1 MAKILQRRG
10 RPNLSE
16 GTCQK
21 FCKSN
26 QNWESY
32 GEKETIYFKGAFL
45 QVPPL
50 KQCARCLNYA
60 NNYSYNNKHGWH
72 GSGEA

>member
-1 MAKILQRRG
+1 MGYNSKKIRAVTKILQCRS

-32 GEKETIYFKGAFL
+32 GQKETTYFKVAFL

-50 KQCARCLNYA
+50 K
-60 NNYSYNNKHGWH
+60 
-72 GSGEA
+72 

>member
-1 MAKILQRRG
+1 MGYNLKKIRAVAKILQCRSK
-10 RPNLSE
+10 PNLPE

-21 FCKSN
+21 SCKSN

-32 GEKETIYFKGAFL
+32 GQKETTYFKGAFL

-50 KQCARCLNYA
+50 K
-60 NNYSYNNKHGWH
+60 
-72 GSGEA
+72 